1 MGGTIGFTIRE
12 KDGREHR
19 MFRWTN
25 SFPFFLNNM
34 KFIEQDEQHL
44 QEFLQ
49 TWHDMVKAYE
59 SGDLTE
65 APMAD
70 AYVPGAGLY
79 PKEYGLIVVDY
90 HTMTILQCQSY
101 SPIGLLDTSGVWRAI
116 KSKWGS
122 DSPEH
127 DQEERQRYESLFSSN
142 RIIKARR
149 YEDLVEV
156 EVKEFSI
163 DEFLDGYLTDKE
175 KYCSATVD
183 MFPWK
188 LVTFKDSREGFDEM
202 KKEVEALG
210 FELSQQEEEG
220 WKESIEHRYR

>member
-1 MGGTIGFTIRE
+1 MGGSIGFTIRE
-12 KDGREHR
+12 KNGREHR
-19 MFRWTN
+19 MSRWTN
-25 SFPFFLNNM
+25 SFPFFLNNV
-34 KFIEQDEQHL
+34 KFIEEDEAHL
-44 QEFLQ
+44 REYLQ
-49 TWHDMVKAYE
+49 VWYGMVEAYA

-70 AYVPGAGLY
+70 AYVPNAGMF
-79 PKEYGLIVVDY
+79 PCEYGLIVVDY

-101 SPIGLLDTSGVWRAI
+101 SPIGLLDTGSAWRAI

-122 DSPEH
+122 GDHEH

-142 RIIKARR
+142 RIIKAMR

-163 DEFLDGYLTDKE
+163 EQFLEGYLTDAE

-183 MFPWK
+183 MSPWK
-188 LVTFKDSREGFDEM
+188 LVTFKSDR
-202 KKEVEALG
+202 KG
-210 FELSQQEEEG
+210 FEEMRNRLDAMGFVLTE
-220 WKESIEHRYR
+220 KEQKNWNEFLEHR

>member
-12 KDGREHR
+12 KNGKEHR
-19 MFRWTN
+19 MLRWTN
-25 SFPFFLNNM
+25 SFPFFTNNV
-34 KFIEQDEQHL
+34 KFIEQDEKHL
-44 QEFLQ
+44 QEYLQ

-70 AYVPGAGLY
+70 AYVPNAGMF
-79 PKEYGLIVVDY
+79 PCEYGLIVVDY

-101 SPIGLLDTSGVWRAI
+101 SPIGLLDTGSAWRAI

-122 DSPEH
+122 GDHEH

-142 RIIKARR
+142 RIIKAMR

-163 DEFLDGYLTDKE
+163 EQFLEGYLTDAE

-183 MFPWK
+183 MSPWK
-188 LVTFKDSREGFDEM
+188 LVTFKSDR
-202 KKEVEALG
+202 KG
-210 FELSQQEEEG
+210 FEEMRNRLDAMGFVLTE
-220 WKESIEHRYR
+220 KEQKNWNEFLEHR

>member
-12 KDGREHR
+12 KNGKEHR
-19 MFRWTN
+19 MLRWTN
-25 SFPFFLNNM
+25 SFPFFANNV
-34 KFIEQDEQHL
+34 KFIEQDEKHL
-44 QEFLQ
+44 QEYLQ
-49 TWHDMVKAYE
+49 TWHDMVKTYE

-70 AYVPGAGLY
+70 AYVPNAGMF
-79 PKEYGLIVVDY
+79 PCEYGLIVVDY

-101 SPIGLLDTSGVWRAI
+101 SPIGLLDTGSAWRAI

-122 DSPEH
+122 GDHEH

-142 RIIKARR
+142 RIIKAMR

-163 DEFLDGYLTDKE
+163 EQFLEGYLTDAE

-183 MFPWK
+183 MSPWK
-188 LVTFKDSREGFDEM
+188 LVTFKSDR
-202 KKEVEALG
+202 KG
-210 FELSQQEEEG
+210 FEEMRNRLDAMGFVLTE
-220 WKESIEHRYR
+220 KEQKNWNEFLEHR